1 MRTKI
6 HPRDEACTVTVAY
19 RRTYGFSAEKD
30 IPILSVM
37 AKLTTGINR
46 FHKNLQKKNQ
56 KKYAFDCTSK
66 KLANIIDYFFI
77 IC

>member
-1 MRTKI
+1 LELDYFNYSGCLRTKI

-37 AKLTTGINR
+37 TKLTNGINR
-46 FHKNLQKKNQ
+46 FHKKLQKKIKKNMLLTARQ
-56 KKYAFDCTSK
+56 KS
-66 KLANIIDYFFI
+66 
-77 IC
+77 